1 MPIGCI
7 RPFIC
12 TPKKILSS
20 TRKNTLLT
28 ELKPDFIKA
37 LREEVTQKF
46 QEDLISGNPPT
57 TIMNIKDSITNE
69 PLIQNNR
76 DFQYGVAVGFLK
88 CTALTYFKQWYGKDP
103 TRQESREIC
112 ALIDTNTTKLKDHVY
127 KADLR

>member
-1 MPIGCI
+1 MPIGFI
-7 RPFIC
+7 GPFIC

-76 DFQYGVAVGFLK
+76 DFQYGVACGFSQMYRINL
-88 CTALTYFKQWYGKDP
+88 F
-103 TRQESREIC
+103 
-112 ALIDTNTTKLKDHVY
+112 
-127 KADLR
+127 